1 MYSRGN
7 YNFLRVVNA
16 RECASASDPFTVAS
30 TFKGTR
36 VFSREECILA
46 CERLA
51 CVARASREVCYL
63 SRERYCTIMYDS
75 ATLRS
80 HLKHCFVSGIME
92 PFPGKEIKARR
103 PYSHVQYDI
112 FCS

>member
-63 SRERYCTIMYDS
+63 SRERYCTCITYIVFIDVNIS
-75 ATLRS
+75 R
-80 HLKHCFVSGIME
+80 
-92 PFPGKEIKARR
+92 
-103 PYSHVQYDI
+103 
-112 FCS
+112 

>member
-30 TFKGTR
+30 TFEGTR

-63 SRERYCTIMYDS
+63 SRERYCMYMYYRVLSCIINLVHPANSTDIM
-75 ATLRS
+75 
-80 HLKHCFVSGIME
+80 
-92 PFPGKEIKARR
+92 
-103 PYSHVQYDI
+103 
-112 FCS
+112 

>member
-30 TFKGTR
+30 TFEGTR

-63 SRERYCTIMYDS
+63 SRERYCTSSDFI
-75 ATLRS
+75 L
-80 HLKHCFVSGIME
+80 
-92 PFPGKEIKARR
+92 
-103 PYSHVQYDI
+103 
-112 FCS
+112 FCSNTFEKLAGLNISMAEYCVFFLIIM

>member
-16 RECASASDPFTVAS
+16 RECARASDPFTVAS
-30 TFKGTR
+30 TFEGTR

-63 SRERYCTIMYDS
+63 SRERYCTYMCAPAEQTTCVCQFS
-75 ATLRS
+75 
-80 HLKHCFVSGIME
+80 VMN
-92 PFPGKEIKARR
+92 
-103 PYSHVQYDI
+103 VQSYI
-112 FCS
+112 YTM